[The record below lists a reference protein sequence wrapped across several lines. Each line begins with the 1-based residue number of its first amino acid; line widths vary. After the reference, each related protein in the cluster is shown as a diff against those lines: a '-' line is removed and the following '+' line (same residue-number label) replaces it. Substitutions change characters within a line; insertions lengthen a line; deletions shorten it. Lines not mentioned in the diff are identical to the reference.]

1 MNHTLNASLITA
13 HLNNSHAV
21 AFYNLRFSSK
31 AIQNSV
37 NKNIPS
43 FEEHLEWYKKQD
55 MQKMFL
61 FDDNDFVGY
70 IRISPTNYISIAVKE
85 DKCNKGYGTFGLKSV
100 TKTFKHLKANINKD
114 NKESIKLFL
123 KFPCIE
129 VLYES

>member
-1 MNHTLNASLITA
+1 MNPKCSASLITA
-13 HLNNSHAV
+13 RLNNLHAE
-21 AFYNLRFSSK
+21 AFYNVRFLSK
-31 AIQNSV
+31 SIQNRL

-61 FDDNDFVGY
+61 IYDNAFVGY
-70 IRISPTNYISIAVKE
+70 VRISPANYISIAVKE

-100 TKTFKHLKANINKD
+100 TQTFKHLKANINND
-114 NKESIKLFL
+114 NEESIKLFL